1 MRTTVDIPD
10 PILRRAKA
18 AAALEGKSLKA
29 FLTEAIVHEIERNAD
44 RKIIRKKVTLPL
56 ARSKHPGTLRITS
69 DEIASI
75 LSREDFHAPRN
86 IRIG

>member
-18 AAALEGKSLKA
+18 AAALEGKSLKT

-44 RKIIRKKVTLPL
+44 KKIIRKKVSLPIV
-56 ARSKHPGTLRITS
+56 RSKNPGTLRITS
-69 DEIASI
+69 DDIANI
-75 LSREDFHAPRN
+75 LSQDDSHALA
-86 IRIG
+86 GH